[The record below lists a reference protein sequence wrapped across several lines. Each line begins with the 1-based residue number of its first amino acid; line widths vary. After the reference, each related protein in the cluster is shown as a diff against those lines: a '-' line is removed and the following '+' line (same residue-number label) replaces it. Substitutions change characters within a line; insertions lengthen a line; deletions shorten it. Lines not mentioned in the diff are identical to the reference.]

1 MKINNTMKV
10 FNFRKVDYL
19 IKHNLKP
26 VGAGYKNN
34 EPYIFVECKPLDT
47 DLSKYIGQLER
58 YFSATIGVRYGILTD
73 GNKWLFFTD
82 NDNVNLMDKKPFYTL
97 YNHHIHKRCFLS
109 QIGFLQVLP
118 FLTL

>member
-34 EPYIFVECKPLDT
+34 EPYI
-47 DLSKYIGQLER
+47 
-58 YFSATIGVRYGILTD
+58 
-73 GNKWLFFTD
+73 LFEGTEKFWK
-82 NDNVNLMDKKPFYTL
+82 LFKMF
-97 YNHHIHKRCFLS
+97 
-109 QIGFLQVLP
+109 
-118 FLTL
+118 